1 MKPIIGAQ
9 LFTVRANTKTEEDIA
24 QTLRR
29 IREMGY
35 RNVQISAFGP
45 YRTAFLRE
53 ELEKNGL
60 TVCATHTA
68 YERLIGETDAVI
80 AEHLELGIPYV
91 GLGMRKFATEE
102 DVHVFLRE
110 ILPVARKIRES
121 GLQFVYHNHH
131 HEFAPLDT
139 GRTPM
144 EIILENT
151 EPEEFG
157 LLIDVHWLMAAGV
170 SPTSFMRRNADRI
183 NVIHLKDFAL
193 DSERNRIFAAIGE
206 GNMDF
211 EEILSVAEEIGV
223 KYAAVEQ
230 DNCYGEDPFT
240 CLARSLAYL
249 RGLGYDL

>member
-1 MKPIIGAQ
+1 MKPIISAQ
-9 LFTVRANTKTEEDIA
+9 LFTVRANTKTEEAIA
-24 QTLRR
+24 ETLCR
-29 IREMGY
+29 IREIGY
-35 RNVQISAFGP
+35 RNVQVSAFGP

-53 ELEKNGL
+53 ELQKNGL
-60 TVCATHTA
+60 TVCATHTP
-68 YERLIGETDAVI
+68 YERIIDETDAVI

-110 ILPVARKIRES
+110 ILPASEKIRAS
-121 GLQFVYHNHH
+121 GLRFVYHNHH

-151 EPEEFG
+151 TPEQFG
-157 LLIDVHWLMAAGV
+157 LLIDVHWLVAAGV
-170 SPTSFMRRNADRI
+170 SPTSFMRRHADRI

-193 DSERNRIFAAIGE
+193 DPERNRIFAAVGE

-211 EEILSVAEEIGV
+211 EEILKVACEIGV
-223 KYAAVEQ
+223 EYAAVEQ
-230 DNCYGEDPFT
+230 DNCYGEDPFA

-249 RGLGYDL
+249 RGLGYEL

>member
-1 MKPIIGAQ
+1 MKPIISAQ
-9 LFTVRANTKTEEDIA
+9 LFTVRANTKTEEAIA
-24 QTLRR
+24 ETLCR
-29 IREMGY
+29 IREIGY
-35 RNVQISAFGP
+35 RNVQVSAFGP
-45 YRTAFLRE
+45 YCTAFLRE
-53 ELEKNGL
+53 ELNKNGL
-60 TVCATHTA
+60 TVCATHTP
-68 YERLIGETDAVI
+68 YERIIDETDAVI

-110 ILPVARKIRES
+110 ILPASEKIRAS
-121 GLQFVYHNHH
+121 GLRFVYHNHH

-151 EPEEFG
+151 TPEQFG
-157 LLIDVHWLMAAGV
+157 LLIDVHWLVAAGV
-170 SPTSFMRRNADRI
+170 SPTSFMRRHADRI

-193 DSERNRIFAAIGE
+193 DSERNRIYAAVGE

-211 EEILSVAEEIGV
+211 EEILKVACEIGV
-223 KYAAVEQ
+223 EYAAVEQ
-230 DNCYGEDPFT
+230 DNCYGEDPFA

-249 RGLGYDL
+249 RGLGYEL